1 MLKEYICS
9 FTKTCKTNLQ
19 FKTNFTNAWVEKRGK
34 KSKWITCTVEGRK
47 RIGKNRLKRL
57 SHTVL
62 CTCTKKSLTIL
73 SENANGTILAK
84 KY

>member
-1 MLKEYICS
+1 MS
-9 FTKTCKTNLQ
+9 G
-19 FKTNFTNAWVEKRGK
+19 EKRGK

-73 SENANGTILAK
+73 SENANGQKILNQISLFIRCFNSLLFK
-84 KY
+84 

>member
-19 FKTNFTNAWVEKRGK
+19 FKTNFTNAWVGK
-34 KSKWITCTVEGRK
+34 KGVKNQNGLHVEGRK